1 MNNHPEIINRE
12 YPAEDIRTIPDNGII
27 EKPFPLREADY
38 YNLSNKGFFPSLFY
52 PILALL
58 FAQLI
63 SIAKIYLEYNFD
75 AIKYSDKIILS
86 ILFILLLA
94 ISFISYR
101 CDTDKRYIKQLI
113 KNHFKE
119 NRLGIEEQRKFYG
132 RKK

>member
-1 MNNHPEIINRE
+1 MNNHPENINRE

-38 YNLSNKGFFPSLFY
+38 YNLSNKGFYPSLFY

-58 FAQLI
+58 LAQLL
-63 SIAKIYLEYNFD
+63 SITKIYLEYNYD
-75 AIKYSDKIILS
+75 AIKYSDKIILV

-94 ISFISYR
+94 ISYIGYR
-101 CDTDKRYIKQLI
+101 CDTGKRYIKKLI
-113 KNHFKE
+113 KNHFTE
-119 NRLGIEEQRKFYG
+119 NRIGIEEQRKYYG